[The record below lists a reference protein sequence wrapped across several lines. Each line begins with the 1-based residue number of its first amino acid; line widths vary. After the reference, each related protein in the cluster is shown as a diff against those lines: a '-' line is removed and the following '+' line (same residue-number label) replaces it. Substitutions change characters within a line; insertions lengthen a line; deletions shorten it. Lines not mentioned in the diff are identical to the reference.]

1 MVISGA
7 AYGAVSMQWLLPPS
21 PRGGTLTPAAL
32 TRQRAGE
39 CPLQPLSRAGLHAG
53 GSEAEVGRLGKGGF
67 GGLGLVEKKS
77 TAAGEVDTPGGGGS
91 APSQCLGT
99 AAPSPGSSPP
109 CTTKLLLH
117 LLAAVLYAS

>member
-1 MVISGA
+1 MAFSGTLSTFGVFCRRLSIFCVADRVVAISGA

-39 CPLQPLSRAGLHAG
+39 CPLQPLSKAGLYAG

-67 GGLGLVEKKS
+67 GSLAKKK
-77 TAAGEVDTPGGGGS
+77 V
-91 APSQCLGT
+91 
-99 AAPSPGSSPP
+99 
-109 CTTKLLLH
+109 LLLVRSTHRGEEAVH
-117 LLAAVLYAS
+117 LVSA